1 MGPGGPSSP
10 PEGPE
15 ARRGAK
21 PALRSRW
28 VGRPQGSLWALL
40 WGAVGWG
47 PQRLGGSSSQGF
59 QLQLHSGQMPPN
71 CPLLRWPR
79 SSGARWTSGDPHT
92 ADRQGQLPNETQDK
106 AGPCARPR
114 KGHWVP
120 GTPQRSL
127 RGRGPDSQAL
137 PQTPSAHHAL
147 QELAPRACAL
157 HPQEGGACSWDGA
170 PPQACG
176 GGAGP
181 QHSLWLVGL
190 GGKCSNTCFPS
201 GI

>member
-21 PALRSRW
+21 PALRSGW

-106 AGPCARPR
+106 AGPCAKPR
-114 KGHWVP
+114 EAALGPRHPSEKPQGTRACLP
-120 GTPQRSL
+120 GTAPDPKCPPRPPGAGAQSL
-127 RGRGPDSQAL
+127 CP
-137 PQTPSAHHAL
+137 
-147 QELAPRACAL
+147 
-157 HPQEGGACSWDGA
+157 A
-170 PPQACG
+170 PPGGRRLQLGRCPAPGVRRGCRPSTLPVACWTRWEM
-176 GGAGP
+176 
-181 QHSLWLVGL
+181 Q
-190 GGKCSNTCFPS
+190 
-201 GI
+201 